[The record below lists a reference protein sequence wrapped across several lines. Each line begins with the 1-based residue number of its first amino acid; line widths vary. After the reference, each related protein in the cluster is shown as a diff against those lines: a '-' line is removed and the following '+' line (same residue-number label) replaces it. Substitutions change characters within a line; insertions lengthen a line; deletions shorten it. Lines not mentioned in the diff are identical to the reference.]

1 MIIAVVVNEFPKLSE
16 TFIYNKVLQLAK
28 RGHSIYIY
36 CTSKND
42 QLFSQ
47 IFTDTNNIKLVS
59 INEKAI
65 IKYLLFHPYHL
76 IKTSK
81 ADYANLQFLAAVN
94 RVKPDIVHVEFSGI
108 GVRYLEILDKIKAKK
123 VVSCRGTAEKITLLA
138 TEERKQKIK
147 QLFKLADAV
156 HCVSN
161 DMMQTVIPYCTEP
174 QKIFI
179 NHAAVD
185 VDKFKSAGNNASS
198 GSLIILT
205 AGRLTFQKGYYTGLL
220 AIKKLSELHTDFQW
234 LIAGDGPQQEELS
247 FHIHQMQLNPYVV
260 LLGAKTNNELIELYN
275 QSHIFFFPSVA
286 EGLGNV
292 ALEAM
297 SMQLPVVATRS
308 GGIQEVIEH
317 GIDGLLS
324 DVYDMNSLTNNLL
337 LLLNNSE
344 IRLSIGKAAR
354 QKVIGNFNISQQ
366 TDKFEAAYNSL
377 LK

>member
-1 MIIAVVVNEFPKLSE
+1 MIIAVVVNEFPKISE

-28 RGHSIYIY
+28 RGHSIYVF
-36 CTSKND
+36 CTSKSD
-42 QLFSQ
+42 KLFSK
-47 IFTDTNNIKLVS
+47 IFTGTKNIKLVS

-65 IKYLLFHPYHL
+65 TKYLLFHPYL
-76 IKTSK
+76 LTKTSK

-94 RVKPDIVHVEFSGI
+94 SIKPDIIHFEFSGI
-108 GVRYLEILDKIKAKK
+108 GVRYLEILHKIKAKK

-147 QLFKLADAV
+147 QLFKLTDAV

-161 DMMQTVIPYCTEP
+161 DMMETVAPYCDEP
-174 QKIFI
+174 QKLFI

-185 VDKFKSAGNNASS
+185 TDKFKNTGANVSAAP
-198 GSLIILT
+198 LIILT
-205 AGRLTFQKGYYTGLL
+205 PGRLTFQKGYYTGLL
-220 AIKKLSELHTDFQW
+220 VIKKLTALHTNFQW
-234 LIAGDGPQQEELS
+234 LIAGDGPQHEELS

-260 LLGAKTNNELIELYN
+260 LLGTKSNNELIELYN

-297 SMQLPVVATRS
+297 SMQLSVVATRS
-308 GGIQEVIEH
+308 GGITEVVEH

-324 DVYDMNSLTNNLL
+324 DVYDINSLTNSLL
-337 LLLNNSE
+337 LLLNNRELRISM
-344 IRLSIGKAAR
+344 GKAAR
-354 QKVIGNFNISQQ
+354 HKIVANFNISQQ

-377 LK
+377 IK